1 MNRPRDPHHGSD
13 FLKIDFYPKL
23 FKNLIEINRVERN
36 NGSDDESRSE
46 TLRQFSRVPSPGE

>member
-1 MNRPRDPHHGSD
+1 
-13 FLKIDFYPKL
+13 LKIDFYPKL